1 MSTTKSPLDE
11 HRGYI
16 EHQAKLGISNAI
28 IVANLRHRSVT
39 TTESSV
45 RRAIKRWGVYKPEQT
60 RLKIDGDDGEVTS
73 VPTTTPNDP
82 ELVMMEHGLDPE
94 DWNVDG
100 VIINGWDSPT
110 GDRLRQLKVQ
120 LKRAKPIEL
129 VYPARTEG
137 YKPMKIKLPKKQGA
151 KTVVFV
157 GDQQAPYHHIGL
169 HKAFCQFLADVQP
182 HEGVLIGDTMD
193 FPVISRHPAEPVW
206 AATTQECLDAAYFL
220 LCDYV
225 KASEGTSWK
234 KLAGNHDERLRRSI
248 IDRVPDLHQLRRAP
262 SNVGPLSIFS
272 PAFLLRLDELGVE
285 YIDPAGGY
293 NAAQLQV
300 SPHLAARHGWI
311 ARKGSGASALATL
324 EHLGYSIIVGH
335 THRQSLVHKTRHDIH
350 GELSTLAAVE
360 TGCMCRIEEGLG
372 YTVAPDWQNGFATA
386 SIWPDGSFKI
396 DLATFV
402 NGVLYWRD
410 RRYG

>member
-11 HRGYI
+11 HREKIEELIAKGY
-16 EHQAKLGISNAI
+16 GNALI
-28 IVANLRHRSVT
+28 TWLLKSEVK
-39 TTESSV
+39 TTESSL
-45 RRAIKRWGVYKPEQT
+45 RRALKRWGIERPKRAT
-60 RLKIDGDDGEVTS
+60 DLKIEGDEGEVTS
-73 VPTTTPNDP
+73 QPSTTPTDP

-94 DWNVDG
+94 DWQVHG

-137 YKPMKIKLPKKQGA
+137 YKPLKIKLPKKQGA

-157 GDQQAPYHHIGL
+157 GDQQAPYHHVGL
-169 HKAFCQFLADVQP
+169 HKAFCQFLTDVQP
-182 HEGVLIGDTMD
+182 DEGVLIGDTMD

-206 AATTQECLDAAYFL
+206 AATSQECLDAAYFL

-225 KASEGTSWK
+225 QASEGTSWK

-248 IDRVPDLHQLRRAP
+248 IDRVPDLHQLCRAP
-262 SNVGPLSIFS
+262 SNTGTISIFS
-272 PAFLLRLDELGVE
+272 PAFLLRLDELGID

-324 EHLGYSIIVGH
+324 EHLGYSVIVGH
-335 THRQSLVHKTRHDIH
+335 THRQSLVHKTRHDIQ

-386 SIWPDGSFKI
+386 SVWPDGSFKI

-410 RRYG
+410 KRYG